1 MTPASTHA
9 MARGG
14 KTVHSRTPA
23 PNANAEKPKARLV
36 QHISTTS
43 SLLLSYAYPRDAV
56 HMLYRIKRKTER
68 KPLL

>member
-1 MTPASTHA
+1 MTPASTQA

-23 PNANAEKPKARLV
+23 PNVKAEKPRERLV

-43 SLLLSYAYPRDAV
+43 SLLLSYA
-56 HMLYRIKRKTER
+56 
-68 KPLL
+68 

>member
-1 MTPASTHA
+1 MTPASTQA

-23 PNANAEKPKARLV
+23 PNAKAEKPRERLV

-43 SLLLSYAYPRDAV
+43 SLLLSYA
-56 HMLYRIKRKTER
+56 
-68 KPLL
+68 